1 MPPWVDLVGEESS
14 GRSVKPNVWTDEG
27 TGDVVILGRIDLVP
41 DLPAHSRTSSGYGT
55 TWR

>member
-1 MPPWVDLVGEESS
+1 MIAQVTIAFDTTGLQRQE
-14 GRSVKPNVWTDEG
+14 PNVWTDEG